1 MIRKLDMENL
11 THAFPEVAFSE
22 DYVIATYQA
31 KVQTSKIEKLAMA
44 IAAEQTTGTW
54 IKVGADS
61 IDKTRR
67 FGSKLVALYEVPD
80 ISYDYQSD
88 EPPMYIIQIAYPM
101 ENFSTSMAAIETI
114 LFGNIS
120 ASGMIRLIDVAFP
133 KKFIEQFQGPKFGV
147 EGLREVIGVKD
158 KNRPLLNAMIKPNI
172 GWTADEGA
180 KLFYQACKGGVDVI
194 KDDELMLADGP
205 FCPLEERVKKF
216 MEMEKKVYEEKGEH
230 SLYAVNITDRPD
242 KVKENA
248 YRVLEAGG
256 NCLMVSVYTAGHDT
270 LKMLADDPNI
280 NVPILAH
287 VNYAGALAGSTYTG
301 VAAPL
306 LVGKLT
312 RLAGADFQINGHPFG
327 KFPIS
332 HKVFYRCFKFFTQPW
347 WNIKPMMYACSGGTT
362 QMAVEKIVKEVGT
375 DIMLAAGGGV
385 HGHPDGSEAGAK
397 SMRQA
402 IDAAMK
408 DIPVVEY
415 AKEAP
420 ELARM
425 LAFLNPDLKKNFDL
439 MQ

>member
-1 MIRKLDMENL
+1 MIRKLDEENL
-11 THAFPEVAFSE
+11 TYAFPEVSFSE

-31 KVQTSKIEKLAMA
+31 KVKTSNIEKLAMA
-44 IAAEQTTGTW
+44 IADEQTTGTW
-54 IKVGADS
+54 IKVSADS
-61 IDKTRR
+61 AEKTRR

-80 ISYDYQSD
+80 IGCDYQSD

-101 ENFSTSMAAIETI
+101 ENFSNSMSSLMTI

-133 KKFIEQFQGPKFGV
+133 KKFIAQFKGPKFGV
-147 EGLREVIGVKD
+147 EGLRKVLEVPD
-158 KNRPLLNAMIKPNI
+158 RPLLNAMIKPNI
-172 GWTADEGA
+172 GWTPDEGA
-180 KLFYQACKGGVDVI
+180 DLFYHACKGGVDVI

-205 FCPLEERVKKF
+205 YCPLKERVTKF
-216 MEMEKKVYEEKGEH
+216 MEKEKQVYEETGEH
-230 SLYAVNITDRPD
+230 SLYAVNISDSTE
-242 KVKENA
+242 KVRENA
-248 YRVLEAGG
+248 YRVLEYGG
-256 NCLMVSVYTAGHDT
+256 NCLMVNVYTTGFDT

-287 VNYAGALAGSTYTG
+287 VNFAGTMAASTYTG
-301 VAAPL
+301 ISAPL
-306 LVGKLT
+306 LVGKIT
-312 RLAGADFQINGHPFG
+312 RLAGGDFQINGHPYG
-327 KFPIS
+327 KVPVS
-332 HKVFYRCFKFFTQPW
+332 YKQFYRCFKFFTQPW

-362 QMAVEKIVKEVGT
+362 QMAVEKIVKNVGT
-375 DIMLAAGGGV
+375 DVMLAAGGGV

-408 DIPVVEY
+408 GISVVDY
-415 AKEAP
+415 AKDHE

-439 MQ
+439 MN

>member
-1 MIRKLDMENL
+1 MIRKLDEENL
-11 THAFPEVAFSE
+11 TYAFPEVSFSE

-31 KVQTSKIEKLAMA
+31 KVKTSNIEKLAMA
-44 IAAEQTTGTW
+44 IADEQTTGTW
-54 IKVGADS
+54 IKVSADS
-61 IDKTRR
+61 AEKTRR

-80 ISYDYQSD
+80 IGCDYQSD

-101 ENFSTSMAAIETI
+101 EDFSNSMSSLMTI

-133 KKFIEQFQGPKFGV
+133 KKFIAQFKGPKFGV
-147 EGLREVIGVKD
+147 EGLRKVLEVPD
-158 KNRPLLNAMIKPNI
+158 RPLLNAMIKPNI
-172 GWTADEGA
+172 GWTPDEGA
-180 KLFYQACKGGVDVI
+180 DLFYHACKGGVDVI

-205 FCPLEERVKKF
+205 YCPLKERVTKF
-216 MEMEKKVYEEKGEH
+216 MEKEKQVYEETGEH
-230 SLYAVNITDRPD
+230 SLYAVNISDSTE
-242 KVKENA
+242 KVRENA
-248 YRVLEAGG
+248 YRVLEYGG
-256 NCLMVSVYTAGHDT
+256 NCLMVNVYTTGFDT

-287 VNYAGALAGSTYTG
+287 VNFAGTMAASTYTG
-301 VAAPL
+301 ISAPL
-306 LVGKLT
+306 LVGKIT
-312 RLAGADFQINGHPFG
+312 RLAGGDFQINGHPYG
-327 KFPIS
+327 KFPVS
-332 HKVFYRCFKFFTQPW
+332 YKQFYRCFKFFTQPW

-362 QMAVEKIVKEVGT
+362 QMAVEKIVKNVGT
-375 DIMLAAGGGV
+375 DVMLAAGGGV

-408 DIPVVEY
+408 GISVVDY
-415 AKEAP
+415 AKDHE

-439 MQ
+439 MN

>member
-11 THAFPEVAFSE
+11 TYAFPEVAFSE

-31 KVQTSKIEKLAMA
+31 KVQTSNIEKLAMA

-61 IDKTRR
+61 LDKTKR
-67 FGSKLVALYEVPD
+67 FGSKLVAIYEVPD
-80 ISYDYQSD
+80 IGCDYNSD
-88 EPPMYIIQIAYPM
+88 EPPMYIIQVAYPM
-101 ENFSTSMAAIETI
+101 ENFSTSMSAIETI

-133 KKFIEQFQGPKFGV
+133 KKFIEKFQGPKFGV
-147 EGLREVIGVKD
+147 EGMREVLGVKE
-158 KNRPLLNAMIKPNI
+158 RPLLNAMIKPNI
-172 GWTADEGA
+172 GWTPDEGA
-180 KLFYQACKGGVDVI
+180 ELFYNACKGGVDVI
-194 KDDELMLADGP
+194 KDDELMLADSP
-205 FCPLEERVKKF
+205 FCPLEERVSKF
-216 MEMEKKVYEEKGEH
+216 MAMEKKVYEETGEH
-230 SLYAVNITDRPD
+230 SLYAVNISDNTD

-248 YRVLEAGG
+248 YRALEAGG
-256 NCLMVSVYTAGHDT
+256 NCLMVNVYTTGHDT

-287 VNYAGALAGSTYTG
+287 VNFAGTMAASTYTG
-301 VAAPL
+301 IAAPVI
-306 LVGKLT
+306 VGKLT
-312 RLAGADFQINGHPFG
+312 RLAGGDFQINGHPFG
-327 KFPIS
+327 KFPVS

-347 WNIKPMMYACSGGTT
+347 WNIKPRMYACSGGTT
-362 QMAVEKIVKEVGT
+362 QLAVEKIIKEIGT

-385 HGHPDGSEAGAK
+385 HGHPNGSEEGAK

-402 IDAAMK
+402 IDAAMQG
-408 DIPVVEY
+408 IPVLEY
-415 AKEAP
+415 AKDHG

-425 LAFLNPDLKKNFDL
+425 LAFLNPDLMKNFDL

>member
-1 MIRKLDMENL
+1 MIRKLDEENL
-11 THAFPEVAFSE
+11 TYAFPEVSFSE

-31 KVQTSKIEKLAMA
+31 KVKTSNIEKLAMA
-44 IAAEQTTGTW
+44 IADEQTTGTW
-54 IKVGADS
+54 IKVSADS
-61 IDKTRR
+61 AEKTRR

-80 ISYDYQSD
+80 IGCDYQSD

-101 ENFSTSMAAIETI
+101 ENFSNSMSSLMTI

-133 KKFIEQFQGPKFGV
+133 KKFIAQFKGPKFGV
-147 EGLREVIGVKD
+147 EGLRKVLEVPD
-158 KNRPLLNAMIKPNI
+158 RPLLNAMIKPNI
-172 GWTADEGA
+172 GWTPDEGA
-180 KLFYQACKGGVDVI
+180 DLFYHACKGGVDVI

-205 FCPLEERVKKF
+205 YCPLKERVTKF
-216 MEMEKKVYEEKGEH
+216 MEKEKQVYEETGEH
-230 SLYAVNITDRPD
+230 SLYAVNISDSTE
-242 KVKENA
+242 KVRENA
-248 YRVLEAGG
+248 YRVLEYGG
-256 NCLMVSVYTAGHDT
+256 NCLMVNVYTTGFDT

-287 VNYAGALAGSTYTG
+287 VNFAGTMAASTYTG
-301 VAAPL
+301 ISAPL
-306 LVGKLT
+306 LVGKIT
-312 RLAGADFQINGHPFG
+312 RLAGGDFQINGHPYG
-327 KFPIS
+327 KFPVS
-332 HKVFYRCFKFFTQPW
+332 YKQFYPCFKFFTQPW

-362 QMAVEKIVKEVGT
+362 QMAVEKIVKNVGT
-375 DIMLAAGGGV
+375 DVMLAAGGGV

-408 DIPVVEY
+408 GISVVDY
-415 AKEAP
+415 AKDHE

-439 MQ
+439 MN

>member
-1 MIRKLDMENL
+1 MIRKLDEENL
-11 THAFPEVAFSE
+11 TYAFPEVSFSE

-31 KVQTSKIEKLAMA
+31 KVKTSNIEKLAMA
-44 IAAEQTTGTW
+44 IADEQTTGTW
-54 IKVGADS
+54 IKVSADS
-61 IDKTRR
+61 AEKTRR

-80 ISYDYQSD
+80 IGCDYQSD

-101 ENFSTSMAAIETI
+101 ENFSNSMSSLMTI

-133 KKFIEQFQGPKFGV
+133 KKFIAQFKGPKFGV
-147 EGLREVIGVKD
+147 EGLRKVLEVPD
-158 KNRPLLNAMIKPNI
+158 RPLLNAMIKPNI
-172 GWTADEGA
+172 GWTPDEGA
-180 KLFYQACKGGVDVI
+180 DLFYHACKGGVDVI

-205 FCPLEERVKKF
+205 YCPLKERVTKF
-216 MEMEKKVYEEKGEH
+216 MEKEKQVYEETGEH
-230 SLYAVNITDRPD
+230 SLYAVNISDSTE
-242 KVKENA
+242 KVRENA
-248 YRVLEAGG
+248 YRVLEYGG
-256 NCLMVSVYTAGHDT
+256 NCLMVNVYTTGFDT

-287 VNYAGALAGSTYTG
+287 VNFAGTMAASTYTG
-301 VAAPL
+301 ISAPL
-306 LVGKLT
+306 LVGKIT
-312 RLAGADFQINGHPFG
+312 RLAGGDFQINGHPYG
-327 KFPIS
+327 KFPVS
-332 HKVFYRCFKFFTQPW
+332 YKQFYRCFKFFTQPW

-362 QMAVEKIVKEVGT
+362 QMAVEKLVKTVGT
-375 DIMLAAGGGV
+375 DVMLAAGGGV

-408 DIPVVEY
+408 GISVVDY
-415 AKEAP
+415 AKDHE

-439 MQ
+439 MN

>member
-1 MIRKLDMENL
+1 MIRKLDEENL
-11 THAFPEVAFSE
+11 TYAFPEVSFSE

-31 KVQTSKIEKLAMA
+31 KVKTSDIEKLAMA
-44 IAAEQTTGTW
+44 IADEQTTGTW
-54 IKVGADS
+54 IKVSADS
-61 IDKTRR
+61 AEKTRR

-80 ISYDYQSD
+80 IGCDYQSD

-101 ENFSTSMAAIETI
+101 ENFSNSMSSLMTI

-133 KKFIEQFQGPKFGV
+133 KKFIAQFKGPKFGV
-147 EGLREVIGVKD
+147 EGLRKVLEVPD
-158 KNRPLLNAMIKPNI
+158 RPLLNAMIKPNI
-172 GWTADEGA
+172 GWTPDEGA
-180 KLFYQACKGGVDVI
+180 DLFYHACKGGVDVI

-205 FCPLEERVKKF
+205 YCPLKERVTKF
-216 MEMEKKVYEEKGEH
+216 MEKEKQVYEETGEH
-230 SLYAVNITDRPD
+230 SLYAVNISDSTE
-242 KVKENA
+242 KVRENA
-248 YRVLEAGG
+248 YRVLEYGG
-256 NCLMVSVYTAGHDT
+256 NCLMVNVYTTGFDT

-287 VNYAGALAGSTYTG
+287 VNFAGTMAASTYTG
-301 VAAPL
+301 ISAPL
-306 LVGKLT
+306 LVGKIT
-312 RLAGADFQINGHPFG
+312 RLAGGDFQINGHPYG
-327 KFPIS
+327 KFPVS
-332 HKVFYRCFKFFTQPW
+332 YKQFYRCFKFFTQPW

-362 QMAVEKIVKEVGT
+362 QMAVEKIVKNVGT
-375 DIMLAAGGGV
+375 DVMLAAGGGV

-408 DIPVVEY
+408 GISVVDY
-415 AKEAP
+415 AKDHE

-439 MQ
+439 MN